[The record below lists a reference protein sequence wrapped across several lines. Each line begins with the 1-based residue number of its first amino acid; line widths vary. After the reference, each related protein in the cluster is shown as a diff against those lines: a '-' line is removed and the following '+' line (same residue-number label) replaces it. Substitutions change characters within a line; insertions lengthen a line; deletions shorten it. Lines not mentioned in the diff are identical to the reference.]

1 MNTPY
6 DLIII
11 GAGILGT
18 AHAYH
23 ALQRGLRVAIL
34 DRNRLPQGSSVQNFG
49 QVVPSGFGVEWQRY
63 GRRSLEIYKAFQAD
77 FDISA
82 RQNGTIYVA
91 SNEEEMILLEE
102 LAAVNRANDYESYLL
117 TAREC
122 LQRYPGL
129 RDDYCQGG
137 LFFPQEITLEP
148 RMAVHRI
155 LQYLVEQKGLSFFF
169 NALAIAVE
177 SQGESY
183 RVTTSDGRTFHAG
196 QVLVCSGYEFKTLFP
211 EIFAQSDLQV
221 VKLQM
226 MMLEAQPT
234 QRIPGSILTGLSIR
248 RYESFRECPS
258 WAGIKAKEDPFS
270 PARRWGVHILFKQ
283 AIDGAIILGDSH
295 EYADVAQ
302 TESLGITL
310 NENINRYMLAEARQI
325 FDFQTWALRETWIG
339 TYAQC
344 KGADIFR
351 HTINGGI
358 HLLTGIGGKGMT
370 ASLGFAQE
378 NLSRYC

>member
-1 MNTPY
+1 MNNSH

-34 DRNRLPQGSSVQNFG
+34 DRSRTPQGSSVQNFG
-49 QVVPSGFGVEWQRY
+49 QIVPSGFGVEWQRY
-63 GRRSLEIYKAFQAD
+63 GRRSLEIYKALQAEA
-77 FDISA
+77 DISA
-82 RQNGTIYVA
+82 RQNGTIYIA
-91 SNEEEMILLEE
+91 SNDEEMTLLEE
-102 LAAVNRANDYESYLL
+102 LAAINRTNDYESHLL
-117 TAREC
+117 TAQEC

-137 LFFPQEITLEP
+137 LFFPQEITVEP
-148 RMAVHRI
+148 HIALHRI
-155 LQYLVEQKGLSFFF
+155 LQYLTEQKELSFFP
-169 NALAIAVE
+169 NTLAIAVE
-177 SQGESY
+177 THGEHCQV
-183 RVTTSDGRTFHAG
+183 RTSDGRTFQAE

-211 EIFAQSDLQV
+211 EEFAQSDLQA

-234 QRIPGSILTGLSIR
+234 QRLPGSILTGLSIR

-258 WAGIKAKEDPFS
+258 WAGIKAKENPHS
-270 PARRWGVHILFKQ
+270 PAKRWGVHILFKQ
-283 AIDGAIILGDSH
+283 TTDGAIILGDSH
-295 EYADVAQ
+295 EYADAARA
-302 TESLGITL
+302 ESLGITL
-310 NENINRYMLAEARQI
+310 HESINRYILAEARQI

-339 TYAQC
+339 TYTQC
-344 KGADIFR
+344 KNADIFR
-351 HTINGGI
+351 HSINECI

-378 NLSRYC
+378 NLNRYY

>member
-1 MNTPY
+1 MNNSH

-34 DRNRLPQGSSVQNFG
+34 DRNRMPQGSSMQNFG
-49 QVVPSGFGVEWQRY
+49 QIVPSGFGVEWQRY
-63 GRRSLEIYKAFQAD
+63 GRRSLEIYMALQAE

-82 RQNGTIYVA
+82 RQNGTIYLA
-91 SNEEEMILLEE
+91 SNDEEMTLLEE
-102 LAAVNRANDYESYLL
+102 LAAINRANDYESRLL
-117 TAREC
+117 TAQEC

-129 RDDYCQGG
+129 RGDYCRGG
-137 LFFPQEITLEP
+137 LFFPQEITVEP
-148 RMAVHRI
+148 RIAVHRI
-155 LQYLVEQKGLSFFF
+155 LQYLTEQKGLSFFS

-177 SQGESY
+177 TQGEHCQVS
-183 RVTTSDGRTFHAG
+183 TSDGRTFQAG

-211 EIFAQSDLQV
+211 KVFAQSDLQA

-226 MMLEAQPT
+226 MMLEAQPA
-234 QRIPGSILTGLSIR
+234 QRLSGSILTGLSIR
-248 RYESFRECPS
+248 RYESFQECPS
-258 WAGIKAKEDPFS
+258 WAGIKAKEDPHS
-270 PARRWGVHILFKQ
+270 LARRWGVHILFKQ
-283 AIDGAIILGDSH
+283 ATDGAIILGDSH
-295 EYADVAQ
+295 EYADAAQ
-302 TESLGITL
+302 AESLGITL
-310 NENINRYMLAEARQI
+310 NEGINRYMLAEARQI

-344 KGADIFR
+344 KNADIFR
-351 HTINGGI
+351 HSLDERI

-378 NLSRYC
+378 NLNRYC